1 MFSTFLFLHSWLR
14 WIILVLALVIIVKSI
29 MGMSGN
35 KDYLKG
41 DNIMASS
48 FVGLLDLQ
56 FLFGIVMY
64 FWLSPITS
72 GAWSGDISP
81 MKDAGIRYWAVE
93 HLAMM
98 LIAIVLAHIGKAK
111 AKRLSESSKKF
122 KIQAIFFGIALLLI
136 LSRIPWGESIRL
148 FRM

>member
-1 MFSTFLFLHSWLR
+1 
-14 WIILVLALVIIVKSI
+14 
-29 MGMSGN
+29 MSGN

-56 FLFGIVMY
+56 FLFGIALY

-111 AKRLSESSKKF
+111 AKRFTEPAKKF
-122 KIQAIFFGIALLLI
+122 KTQAIFFGIALLLI

>member
-1 MFSTFLFLHSWLR
+1 MFSTFLFVHSWLR
-14 WIILVLALVIIVKSI
+14 WIILILALVVIIKSI

-35 KDYLKG
+35 KDYLKS
-41 DNIMASS
+41 DNAMASA
-48 FVGLLDLQ
+48 FVGMLDLQ
-56 FLFGIVMY
+56 FLIGIVLY

-72 GAWSGDISP
+72 NAWSGDVSP

-98 LIAIVLAHIGKAK
+98 LIAIILAHVGKAK
-111 AKRLSESSKKF
+111 AKRLSDSAKKF

-136 LSRIPWGESIRL
+136 LSRIPWGESARL
-148 FRM
+148 FRF